1 MSPERPRVV
10 LDTSVIISRFL
21 CPQSVPG
28 QAVER
33 AKTQATLLV
42 SEETIAELLAVL
54 SRPKFAK
61 YVDPGDASAIAQAIA
76 GIAEIVSV
84 TATVAACRDPDDDKF
99 LALAISGRARVIV
112 TGDDDLL
119 ALHPFHGIAIVT
131 PKQFVSE
138 SLSSIVSVAQPR
150 HHT

>member
-1 MSPERPRVV
+1 MRRFKHSVHKADAK
-10 LDTSVIISRFL
+10 DTTIKGL
-21 CPQSVPG
+21 G
-28 QAVER
+28 QPSTAPH
-33 AKTQATLLV
+33 
-42 SEETIAELLAVL
+42 ETPPADHSAGEKCGLAVL

-61 YVDPGDASAIAQAIA
+61 YVDPSDASAIAQAIA
-76 GIAEIVSV
+76 GIAEIVPV
-84 TATVAACRDPDDDKF
+84 TATVAACRDPDDDRF
-99 LALAISGRARVIV
+99 LALAISGRAHIIV

-119 ALHPFHGIAIVT
+119 TLHPFHGIAIVT

>member
-1 MSPERPRVV
+1 MFPEKPRVV
-10 LDTSVIISRFL
+10 LDTSVLISRFL

-33 AKTQATLLV
+33 AKTEATLLV

-61 YVDPGDASAIAQAIA
+61 YVDSGDAAAIAQAIA
-76 GIAEIVSV
+76 GIAEIVAV
-84 TATVAACRDPDDDKF
+84 TATVTACRDPDDDKF
-99 LALAISGRARVIV
+99 LALALSGRAQIIV

-119 ALHPFHGIAIVT
+119 TLHPFHGIAIVT
-131 PKQFVSE
+131 PKRFVSE
-138 SLSSIVSVAQPR
+138 GLSSIVRTAGQR
-150 HHT
+150 QNK